1 MIITYVL
8 DNILAPDQSWGRFA
22 AVSAKEFGELVCS
35 LHPWI
40 LFPGPP
46 PARAMRARGNVQK
59 VLEKWISERSEKL
72 DDTLQLGKRTAIS
85 RIVLVLLRDLQQ
97 IPTGDR
103 GTKCNRPIKGYLD
116 LLLLCLF
123 FPIALK
129 NIVRFKDQMFWWP
142 VSISRVLKYDWG
154 CPSFWVQLMK
164 MEANYLHR
172 KLSTMS
178 SPWFLLALTLGP
190 GPGCAAGPVWW
201 SGADLLTNWDTKHPV
216 LAIITC
222 QQKPMISATCVV
234 NPYDIQ
240 HRILIFGPGPGC
252 FSGWRGGPK
261 KMEQSQ
267 PKSDGVIHFGCSIHT
282 QIATFQIDE
291 FLEFIVSSLYPFIRI
306 IYAQNDDNYF
316 HSRWCTIVS

>member
-1 MIITYVL
+1 MF

-46 PARAMRARGNVQK
+46 PHVPCAHGAMCRKFWRSGSQKGQKSWMIHCSWAKEQQSLGLSLFCWGTYNKFQPGIEDEVQQTHQG
-59 VLEKWISERSEKL
+59 VLGPFVAVFVFPNSFEKHSEV
-72 DDTLQLGKRTAIS
+72 Q
-85 RIVLVLLRDLQQ
+85 
-97 IPTGDR
+97 
-103 GTKCNRPIKGYLD
+103 RPD
-116 LLLLCLF
+116 
-123 FPIALK
+123 
-129 NIVRFKDQMFWWP
+129 VWWP

-240 HRILIFGPGPGC
+240 HRILILVQVLVVFLAEGEV
-252 FSGWRGGPK
+252 PK